1 MSHCP
6 EKSIQWFRFCQK
18 WELFPFTCG
27 GVGARLGRVSS
38 PWPRASTITAQH
50 QHQHPPA
57 TINPVFMSWR
67 HQRGYSLITD
77 LGGIK
82 LQSAVTKVIA
92 LVCISY
98 NSKNLSS
105 SDCFFNGTCK
115 IFFIGSSLDWRL
127 GKQTKNPFEEII
139 KLWVI
144 PINIAEMD
152 HYKYTHKILCWP
164 DCIWPT
170 CSCHVHTAA
179 TRRRLLWPQ
188 VEPISCL

>member
-1 MSHCP
+1 MWIVALKNLFSGFGFVPNISIHLCWCGCEAMMGLLSMATCQDHYSP
-6 EKSIQWFRFCQK
+6 APAPAPTAGHKSRIYV
-18 WELFPFTCG
+18 LT
-27 GVGARLGRVSS
+27 
-38 PWPRASTITAQH
+38 
-50 QHQHPPA
+50 PPA
-57 TINPVFMSWR
+57 GLLPY
-67 HQRGYSLITD
+67 HG

-170 CSCHVHTAA
+170 FSCHVHTAA
-179 TRRRLLWPQ
+179 TWRRLLWPQ